1 LKNEARGLILQAFRM
16 ARDSGKADWRRM
28 AVAVLKNRL
37 LQLTRG
43 AFSETAFGAQT
54 FPEFVLRDAE
64 ITRLD
69 KSTWPPIVELT
80 VDLPQRAE
88 DVAPPVAGQGRVR
101 SDRPKRGRLS
111 ARY

>member
-1 LKNEARGLILQAFRM
+1 
-16 ARDSGKADWRRM
+16 M

-37 LQLTRG
+37 LLLTRG

-69 KSTWPPIVELT
+69 IDMASHSGT
-80 VDLPQRAE
+80 DC
-88 DVAPPVAGQGRVR
+88 
-101 SDRPKRGRLS
+101 RPAATR
-111 ARY
+111 